1 MKTYNILDLTN
12 DGYFDYNHLRSY
24 DVIFSTKSKKE
35 LRNKIRGIRKVVS
48 DSYDA
53 RKGNKRYTIGC
64 YLFNFV
70 VAEFENDNLVAARLP
85 HFYL

>member
-12 DGYFDYNHLRSY
+12 NGYFNPEYIKSY
-24 DVIFSTKSKKE
+24 DVIFSTTNKKE

-48 DSYDA
+48 DNYNG
-53 RKGNKRYTIGC
+53 RKGYKRYTIGD

-70 VAEFENDNLVAARLP
+70 VVEIENENLVASRYP